1 MESTEQKKIIKT
13 VRNEPTLAEVFKVP
27 ILSVPTS
34 LLFVVFYVG
43 FGATTYLYFQGAIN
57 WPLVIVANTI
67 FIYISFT
74 PFHEATHRSWS
85 RVNWVNETLG
95 TMSAQLLLPGFNTS
109 LYRYLHVA
117 THHQHTGE
125 ADADPDVLFLTGSV
139 LPRVA
144 RWAFLDILWVR
155 AYVGAWSTRPVA
167 ERVRFSVGVLVY
179 VSVLVIGSMSSFVNE
194 FLVAFVV
201 PCLLARITIVYFFA
215 YIHHPHGVEQRVN
228 PVGATGI
235 IETATVNHWL
245 MLGQTRHLIHH
256 LYPGLPWYRYEP
268 VWNVLRGKIPE
279 SLVRWGGFGGRSW
292 LNRGEQL

>member
-1 MESTEQKKIIKT
+1 MESIEQRKIIKT
-13 VRNEPTLAEVFKVP
+13 VRNDPALAEVFKVP
-27 ILSVPTS
+27 LLSVPTS
-34 LLFVVFYVG
+34 LLLVVCYVG
-43 FGATTYLYFQGAIN
+43 FGVTTYLCFQGAIS
-57 WPLVIVANTI
+57 WPLVILANTI

-74 PFHEATHRSWS
+74 PFHEAVHRSYS
-85 RVNWVNETLG
+85 RVRWLNDILG
-95 TMSAQLLLPGFNTS
+95 TFSAQLLLPGFNTS
-109 LYRYLHVA
+109 LYRYLHFR
-117 THHQHTGE
+117 HHQHTGGIGT
-125 ADADPDVLFLTGSV
+125 DPDVPFLTGSV

-155 AYVGAWSTRPVA
+155 AYVEAWSTRPVA

-179 VSVLVIGSMSSFVNE
+179 VSVLVIGFMSSFVNE

-215 YIHHPHGVEQRVN
+215 YIHHPHDVEQRIN

-235 IETATVNHWL
+235 IETANVNHWW

-268 VWNVLRGKIPE
+268 VWNGLRGKIPE

-292 LNRGEQL
+292 LNRG